1 MDQRKKA
8 KLMGL
13 RPYVH
18 GLDFFI
24 INKKNNL
31 LTIFLLKKN
40 AWWRAQFPTIG
51 KVIWKFGWDFLDLKN
66 YFVIYFYLKKSI
78 KHPYNV
84 NKPINHFKTPKTL
97 SKIQNQIKKKSHIL
111 TSIYVFQPDEGQRIL
126 QRNLF
131 CWIEPLI

>member
-31 LTIFLLKKN
+31 LSIF
-40 AWWRAQFPTIG
+40 F
-51 KVIWKFGWDFLDLKN
+51 
-66 YFVIYFYLKKSI
+66 
-78 KHPYNV
+78 
-84 NKPINHFKTPKTL
+84 
-97 SKIQNQIKKKSHIL
+97 IKKKCLMTCPISNHRKGDSKIWL
-111 TSIYVFQPDEGQRIL
+111 GFFGFKK
-126 QRNLF
+126 LF
-131 CWIEPLI
+131 CNIFLSKKIY